1 MPSNNI
7 HPKFLWG
14 VATSSYQTEGGI
26 MNNDWHY
33 FTTTDCIKK
42 RISSLTTPTIFHKDI
57 RHLQLQP
64 AGDAVRFWENKYY
77 LKDFE
82 NAKNIGLNCFRIS
95 LEWARIE
102 PERKQ
107 WNQKVLDNYRRM
119 LLSMREKGLEP
130 IVTLN
135 HLTLPLWV
143 LTPPLQFKKK
153 FYQHF
158 LPHPLRDLPIR
169 DPPSSDPYW
178 KSLRGWENEETVREF
193 IHFVGKVVSEFK
205 DLVDY
210 WITISEPVASIIG
223 GGYLA
228 GVSPPGFL
236 LDGGRTKAVL
246 HNLIQAHVQAFETIT
261 EIDDVDAN
269 GDDIPKN
276 VGFSHLM
283 MVTQPL
289 LEKRSLLKLG
299 ASNFDAAMNFSY
311 FMNDYFLNA
320 IINGEED
327 LNFLDTLERYNKR
340 SKNFI
345 VHNNWK
351 QKLDFIGLNYYRR
364 VYIRTSRILSI
375 SDAKFVGGLPISNI
389 NHMKKFH
396 GRVNDLGWEIYP
408 EGLYEILT
416 SLKKWKKPIFITE
429 NGVADKSD
437 SLRARFIIEHMK
449 QIRRCLAEKV
459 DVIGYLH
466 WSLMDN
472 YEWHE
477 GYNPEGRFGL
487 YFVDRSLTDLP
498 RIMTKGA
505 KALEKI
511 ISESTSTN
519 QNGELTE
526 GSISKTQE
534 YMENHYPDT
543 I

>member
-1 MPSNNI
+1 MTINNE
-7 HPKFLWG
+7 PTKFMWG

-26 MNNDWHY
+26 TNNDWNY
-33 FTTTDCIKK
+33 FTTSDSIRK
-42 RISSLTTPTIFHKDI
+42 RISYLTTPSILYKDI

-64 AGDAVRFWENKYY
+64 AGDAVRFWESKYY
-77 LKDFE
+77 QKDFE

-102 PERKQ
+102 PERNQ
-107 WNQKVLDNYRRM
+107 WDQEVLDNYRRM
-119 LLSMREKGLEP
+119 LLCMREKGLEP

-143 LTPPLQFKKK
+143 LTPPLQFKRK
-153 FYQHF
+153 FYQYF

-169 DPPSSDPYW
+169 DPPLSDPYW

-193 IHFVGKVVSEFK
+193 IHFAGKVVSEFK

-228 GVSPPGFL
+228 GISPPGFL
-236 LDGGRTKAVL
+236 LDGRRTKTVL
-246 HNLIQAHVQAFETIT
+246 HNLIEAHVQAYEKIT

-269 GDDIPKN
+269 GDNIPKN

-283 MVTQPL
+283 TVTQPL
-289 LEKRSLLKLG
+289 PENRSLLKLVT
-299 ASNFDAAMNFSY
+299 ANINAAMNFSY

-327 LNFLDTLERYNKR
+327 LNFLDTLERYNNC

-345 VHNNWK
+345 IHNNWK
-351 QKLDFIGLNYYRR
+351 QKVDFIGLNYYRR
-364 VYIRTSRILSI
+364 VHIRTSQIVSI
-375 SDAKFVGGLPISNI
+375 SDAKFIGGVPVSDLSRTDN
-389 NHMKKFH
+389 FH
-396 GRVNDLGWEIYP
+396 GKLNDLGWEIYP

-416 SLKKWKKPIFITE
+416 SLKKWKKPILITE
-429 NGVADKSD
+429 NGIADKSD
-437 SLRARFIIEHMK
+437 CLRAQFIIDHLK
-449 QIRRCLAEKV
+449 QIRRSLDEKV

-477 GYNPEGRFGL
+477 GYKPEGKFGL
-487 YFVDRSLTDLP
+487 FSIDHSRAELS
-498 RIMTKGA
+498 RIMTEGA
-505 KALEKI
+505 EAFKKI
-511 ISESTSTN
+511 IAEYNSENS
-519 QNGELTE
+519 NG
-526 GSISKTQE
+526 
-534 YMENHYPDT
+534 N
-543 I
+543 